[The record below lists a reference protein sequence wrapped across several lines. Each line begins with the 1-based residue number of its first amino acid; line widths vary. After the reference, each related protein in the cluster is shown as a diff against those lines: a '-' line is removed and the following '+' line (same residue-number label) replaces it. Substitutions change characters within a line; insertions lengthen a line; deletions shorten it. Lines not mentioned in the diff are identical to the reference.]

1 MSNCSNTVNKYVLMD
16 RCWAH
21 DKPSICRSFG
31 GNPKN
36 IVLEKE
42 IHNETDFHWVLR
54 FSTLRLP
61 HNLFAPSIDIRQPN
75 PLHPLDSNMQS
86 IHLGLIDY
94 AILAIYVVFVV
105 GIGFSL
111 KRYMKSSSDFL
122 TSGRS
127 IPAWVTGL
135 AFISA
140 NLGALELVG
149 MAASGAKYGI
159 ATSHFYWV
167 GAIPAMIFLAVFMMP
182 FYYGSKARSVPEYLK
197 LRFDERTRALN
208 SVSFA
213 VMTVFAS
220 GISMN
225 ALAKLLNQLLGWNY
239 DVSLWICSAVVLM
252 YVLKG
257 GLTSAI
263 YTEVLQFFM
272 IVLGFA
278 PVVYLGLKDVGGW
291 SVLNQKLSAVAQSPT
306 AIGLA
311 DGKFSSDAFTSA
323 WKPLLAGSASNPMGV
338 DLFAMVF
345 GLGFVLSFGYWCT
358 NFLVVQRAMAA
369 KNMGAARRTPL
380 IAAVPKMIFPIL
392 VILPGMIAAGLAL
405 TAKEGKGDYRIPPKL
420 IAEAAY
426 KEAVP
431 AIKEGNLEAVKSAVG
446 MKMDETK
453 LATLS
458 KEASTLDDK
467 AIAVR
472 IQDSVEE
479 NDYDGVILSLVKKY
493 CPAGLLGL
501 ALTGLLASFMSG
513 MAGNVTAFN
522 TVWTYDLYQAYIAPK
537 KSDDH
542 YMWMGR
548 AVTVVGVVLSIF
560 CAYFVSRWSNAMDI
574 IQLVFGFVNAPL
586 FATFL
591 LGMFWKRTTSH
602 GAFFGLLFGTGTS
615 ALFHALSNTAGN
627 ALGVKGGYLWSMMG
641 KGVQDIPPFLKFSSD
656 MAQNFWLA
664 AFAFTACFVLTFA
677 ISLVT
682 ARTKSD
688 EDLKGLVYS
697 LTPKLKDEEQA
708 WYLRPAVLGVILL
721 GCCVILN
728 VIFW

>member
-1 MSNCSNTVNKYVLMD
+1 M
-16 RCWAH
+16 H
-21 DKPSICRSFG
+21 I
-31 GNPKN
+31 
-36 IVLEKE
+36 
-42 IHNETDFHWVLR
+42 
-54 FSTLRLP
+54 TL
-61 HNLFAPSIDIRQPN
+61 
-75 PLHPLDSNMQS
+75 
-86 IHLGLIDY
+86 GWIDY
-94 AILAIYVVFVV
+94 VILAAYTAFVV
-105 GIGFSL
+105 GIGFAL

-135 AFISA
+135 AFLSA

-197 LRFDERTRALN
+197 MRFDDRTRCLN
-208 SVSFA
+208 AISFA

-225 ALAKLLNQLLGWNY
+225 ALAKLLHQLLGWNY
-239 DVSLWICSAVVLM
+239 DISLWICSGIVLI

-291 SVLNQKLSAVAQSPT
+291 NALKGSLATVAQNPAALELNTKSFQP
-306 AIGLA
+306 
-311 DGKFSSDAFTSA
+311 DAWTSA
-323 WKPLLAGSASNPMGV
+323 WTPLLGGATANPMGV
-338 DLFAMVF
+338 DIFAMVF

-369 KNMGAARRTPL
+369 KNMSAARRTPL
-380 IAAVPKMIFPIL
+380 IAAVPKMLFPAL
-392 VILPGMIAAGLAL
+392 VILPGMIAASLAL
-405 TAKEGKGDYRIPPKL
+405 TGKDGYRLPPK
-420 IAEAAY
+420 IVAESAYVKAIPAVKEAAAKNLDEKTTFENVSKAIDMKLNPAKVAALV
-426 KEAVP
+426 KEAAKLDEP
-431 AIKEGNLEAVKSAVG
+431 TLKDRLQDAVV
-446 MKMDETK
+446 
-453 LATLS
+453 
-458 KEASTLDDK
+458 
-467 AIAVR
+467 
-472 IQDSVEE
+472 E

-493 CPAGLLGL
+493 CPPGLLGL

-522 TVWTYDLYQAYIAPK
+522 TVWTYDLYQGYIARN
-537 KSDDH
+537 KSDAH

-548 AVTVVGVVLSIF
+548 VVTVAGILLSIV
-560 CAYFVSRWSNAMDI
+560 CAYLVSRWSNAMDI

-591 LGMFWKRTTSH
+591 LGMFWKRTTGT
-602 GAFFGLLFGTGTS
+602 GAFYGLLCGTGTS
-615 ALFHALSNTAGN
+615 ALFHALTSAAGN
-627 ALGVKGGYLWSMMG
+627 APGVKGGYLSV
-641 KGVQDIPPFLKFSSD
+641 VQVFPSD

-664 AFAFTACFVLTFA
+664 SFAFTACFVLTLV
-677 ISLVT
+677 ISLAT
-682 ARTKSD
+682 RRTKTD
-688 EDLKGLVYS
+688 AELKGLVYS
-697 LTPKLKDEEQA
+697 LTPRLKDDEQNFF
-708 WYLRPAVLGVILL
+708 LRPSVLGIILL
-721 GCCVILN
+721 IGCVILN
-728 VIFW
+728 IIFW